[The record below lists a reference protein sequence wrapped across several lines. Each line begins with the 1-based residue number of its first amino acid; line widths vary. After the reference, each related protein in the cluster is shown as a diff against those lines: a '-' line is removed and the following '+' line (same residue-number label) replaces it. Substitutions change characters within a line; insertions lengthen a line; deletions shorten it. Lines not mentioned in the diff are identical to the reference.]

1 MQLHSLGRE
10 DLPEEQMAT
19 HSGILAGK
27 PHGQMSL
34 ASTQVLL
41 MLFNDY
47 ISFSALLFLL
57 PGVNL
62 CFIRVTFLIYLP

>member
-34 ASTQVLL
+34 AGCSPRGRKESDTTKHT
-41 MLFNDY
+41 NHT
-47 ISFSALLFLL
+47 
-57 PGVNL
+57 GV
-62 CFIRVTFLIYLP
+62 IDAIQ